1 MPPITFPA
9 AFKQWAY
16 HQRAEMIRRQAA
28 GERIPPQEI
37 FLGFCRH
44 TPAIVSSGP
53 AGLNA
58 SIKGVGFLPKPEY
71 LQQTL
76 DAYLQHIRSGWREGY
91 SQEGLN
97 LLVELLYGPSAE
109 ERIDFSRFG
118 TLELARDHTWKNLQ
132 TNPTVTLLF
141 YQPPVISYELRGYA
155 EIHEAGSLYHQLLNA
170 QHDVYHRPNPQRW
183 DQRPAYVFVI
193 EEIYDNSASDSGFG
207 KRLI

>member
-1 MPPITFPA
+1 MPPITFPD

-37 FLGFCRH
+37 FLGFCCH

-109 ERIDFSRFG
+109 
-118 TLELARDHTWKNLQ
+118 
-132 TNPTVTLLF
+132 
-141 YQPPVISYELRGYA
+141 
-155 EIHEAGSLYHQLLNA
+155 
-170 QHDVYHRPNPQRW
+170 
-183 DQRPAYVFVI
+183 
-193 EEIYDNSASDSGFG
+193 
-207 KRLI
+207 